1 MEKAEAAQVAVVA
14 IFRTENKADFK
25 TKYAAAEAAMM
36 ALDARMADP
45 AAKAAGDSDTQEA
58 RAAYV
63 ERTQR
68 LFTGMM
74 MAARKYGEKFPDAAP
89 AAGGKRRK
97 MSRKYCKKTTC
108 KKMGFSQK
116 ASCRPYKNCFTRRRS
131 KSSKGY

>member
-1 MEKAEAAQVAVVA
+1 MVDRVLMEKAEAAQVAVVA
-14 IFRTENKADFK
+14 IFRTENKADFN

-45 AAKAAGDSDTQEA
+45 AAKAAGNSETQEA

-89 AAGGKRRK
+89 AAGGKRRA
-97 MSRKYCKKTTC
+97 SRK
-108 KKMGFSQK
+108 
-116 ASCRPYKNCFTRRRS
+116 TRRR
-131 KSSKGY
+131 KSTRGARRTGY